1 MRKLLR
7 YKNGDEYII
16 GGIVGMYP
24 NGVDPVEEL
33 DLSLLTNEEF
43 EQLKRNKKDKNLLKK
58 ARKIYG

>member
-7 YKNGDEYII
+7 YANGDEYIV
-16 GGIVGMYP
+16 GGVAGMYP
-24 NGVDPVEEL
+24 NGIDPVEEL